1 MARPGLHNH
10 PKFRRLVHLLAMPVA
25 HVRGYLECLWDVAY
39 ENGNAVLGDET
50 DVELAAQWVGE
61 PGKLCSALLNCGGQG
76 RTGFVEL
83 LSANGNANGNQIA
96 VHDLFDHAPEY
107 VFSRS
112 KRESERQKT
121 KVCDNCQTSYRS
133 KFPASRFCSDVCRAA
148 HWRTEHERPQ
158 TGPNGTNA
166 SVRQS
171 NVQNGTPA
179 PAPAP
184 APNTKKE
191 TDTAAA
197 AAARQ
202 EANGSHA
209 QAADPELRD
218 WLFWWNSLTSS
229 KLVPAGV
236 NEDEPSQGVL
246 KGWNRVRQKSQ
257 KGKRLREL
265 LADRDAIEQEIRV
278 SPFCRESWFRLE
290 KLFGGTNRDGELILE
305 KLLQGG
311 YRERSGRSA
320 GDPRGN
326 LATVQQYMED
336 HNGDE

>member
-1 MARPGLHNH
+1 MKSVVYSIRDWNKHYEVAQSRKIDGAMSW
-10 PKFRRLVHLLAMPVA
+10 VAMPCKHDGLGFRKIMRQPDGSAIYGAWVLIVQVA
-25 HVRGYLECLWDVAY
+25 AKCPSRGVLCDANGPLDASDLSLKTGCPEEVFIRALNYISSKEIGWIVVAKW
-39 ENGNAVLGDET
+39 EESPVFLPTQDRT
-50 DVELAAQWVGE
+50 VQDRTQ
-61 PGKLCSALLNCGGQG
+61 QD
-76 RTGFVEL
+76 RTG
-83 LSANGNANGNQIA
+83 
-96 VHDLFDHAPEY
+96 
-107 VFSRS
+107 
-112 KRESERQKT
+112 QK
-121 KVCDNCQTSYRS
+121 S
-133 KFPASRFCSDVCRAA
+133 
-148 HWRTEHERPQ
+148 
-158 TGPNGTNA
+158 
-166 SVRQS
+166 
-171 NVQNGTPA
+171 
-179 PAPAP
+179 
-184 APNTKKE
+184 
-191 TDTAAA
+191 AAA

-218 WLFWWNSLTSS
+218 WLQWWNSLTSS

-278 SPFCRESWFRLE
+278 SPFCRENWFRLE
-290 KLFGGTNRDGELILE
+290 KLFGGTNRDGELIVE

-311 YRERSGRSA
+311 YRERNGRSA

-326 LATVQQYMED
+326 LATVQQYLEA